1 MKARHGFI
9 EITSDAGLTINHSQ
23 IIDLV
28 TMSNSTQFSPERV
41 ADPLI
46 ERIKI
51 NLGWLLRLRWA
62 AACGQVLT
70 VIVATLWY
78 EADLLLVEL
87 LSIIALEFIT
97 NAAFAWWFKRQL
109 RSDTWEQN
117 SVWGERLLGGVM
129 LLDILLLSGLL
140 YLTGGAENPFSI
152 FYLINL
158 SLGAVVLRPYGALLL
173 ATVSAICFSVLVV
186 YSQPLPALERS
197 MPIPLALGASDALL
211 NVKMQGLWVSLV
223 GASMFIVYF
232 ITRVTTALGRREEE
246 LSLAEKRRAQAEKLE
261 ALATLAAGAA
271 HELASPLS
279 TIAVVARELEVE
291 LERGGAANHAVQD
304 AQLIRREVT
313 RCRGI
318 LDLMA
323 SDAGES
329 TGEEIV
335 ELTLQELIAQMMDG
349 IPDAG
354 RVKTKMVGGSEDSKL
369 IVPRHALVQSLRGLV
384 RNALDASP
392 LDGHVELRTTVN
404 GAKLE
409 FEIRDRGTGMSSE
422 VLDRAGEP
430 FFTTKEPG
438 QGMGLGLFL
447 TRKVI
452 ERLDGSLQLVS
463 HPGKGT
469 TAIVMLPLAG
479 KNDGRAGD

>member
-1 MKARHGFI
+1 M
-9 EITSDAGLTINHSQ
+9 SHSTE
-23 IIDLV
+23 L
-28 TMSNSTQFSPERV
+28 SPERV
-41 ADPLI
+41 ADPSI

-62 AACGQVLT
+62 AAFGQVLT
-70 VIVATLWY
+70 IVVASVWY
-78 EADLLLVEL
+78 EAELPLVEL
-87 LSIIALEFIT
+87 MLIVALEFLS
-97 NAAFAWWFKRQL
+97 NAVFAWWFQRQL
-109 RSDTWEQN
+109 RRETWEQN
-117 SVWGERLLGGVM
+117 YVWGERLLSGVM
-129 LLDILLLSGLL
+129 LLDILLLSSLL

-158 SLGAVVLRPYGALLL
+158 SLGAVVLRPYGALLM
-173 ATVSAICFSVLVV
+173 ATVSAICFTLLVI
-186 YSQPLPALERS
+186 YGQPLPALDRN
-197 MPIPLALGASDALL
+197 MPIPLALGAGDVSL
-211 NVKMQGLWVSLV
+211 NVQMQGLWVSLV

-246 LSLAEKRRAQAEKLE
+246 LTLAEKRRAQAEKLE

-291 LERGGAANHAVQD
+291 LQRDGAAVHAVQD

-335 ELTLQELIAQMMDG
+335 ELTVEELIAQMMDG
-349 IPDAG
+349 LPDAS
-354 RVKTKMVGGSEDSKL
+354 RIETEMVGDSQASTL

-392 LDGHVELRTTVN
+392 SDGHVELRTTED
-404 GAKLE
+404 GTRLE
-409 FEIRDRGTGMSSE
+409 FEIRDRGTGMSAE

-452 ERLDGSLQLVS
+452 ERLDGSLKLVS

-469 TAIVMLPLAG
+469 TAIVSLPLAAE
-479 KNDGRAGD
+479 KTGRGEH

>member
-1 MKARHGFI
+1 MSTTT
-9 EITSDAGLTINHSQ
+9 EITAD
-23 IIDLV
+23 
-28 TMSNSTQFSPERV
+28 RV
-41 ADPLI
+41 ADPSI

-51 NLGWLLRLRWA
+51 NLGWLLTLRWA
-62 AACGQVLT
+62 AACGQVIT
-70 VIVATLWY
+70 IIVAAAWY
-78 EADLLLVEL
+78 KAELPAAELMSIVGVE
-87 LSIIALEFIT
+87 FVT
-97 NAAFAWWFKRQL
+97 NAVFAFWFKRQL
-109 RSDTWEQN
+109 RHGTWERN
-117 SVWGERLLGGVM
+117 YVWGERLLGGVM

-140 YLTGGAENPFSI
+140 YFTGGADNPFSI

-158 SLGAVVLRPYGALLL
+158 SLGAVVLRPYWALVL
-173 ATVSAICFSVLVV
+173 ATVSAICFTVVAVSSEPLHVLG
-186 YSQPLPALERS
+186 ET
-197 MPIPLALGASDALL
+197 MEIPLALGASDVTLS
-211 NVKMQGLWVSLV
+211 VKLQGLWVSLV

-232 ITRVTTALGRREEE
+232 ITRVTTALGRREVE
-246 LSLAEKRRAQAEKLE
+246 LSLAEKRRAQTQKVE

-291 LERGGAANHAVQD
+291 LERDNAAESAVQD

-323 SDAGES
+323 TDAGES
-329 TGEEIV
+329 IGEEIIEMNV
-335 ELTLQELIAQMMDG
+335 EQLIAQMLEG
-349 IPDAG
+349 LSDA
-354 RVKTKMVGGSEDSKL
+354 RRIEIELVGDSRTSRL
-369 IVPRHALVQSLRGLV
+369 VVPRHALLQSLRGLV

-392 LDGHVELRTTVN
+392 PDGHVELRTIDN
-404 GAKLE
+404 DEHLQI
-409 FEIRDRGTGMSSE
+409 EIRDRGTGMSAE

-452 ERLDGSLQLVS
+452 ERLDGTLQLVS

-469 TAIVMLPLAG
+469 TAVVTLPLANG
-479 KNDGRAGD
+479 SAD

>member
-1 MKARHGFI
+1 MPSSPD
-9 EITSDAGLTINHSQ
+9 T
-23 IIDLV
+23 
-28 TMSNSTQFSPERV
+28 SPERV
-41 ADPLI
+41 ADPAI
-46 ERIKI
+46 ERIRI
-51 NLGWLLRLRWA
+51 NLGWLLTLRWA
-62 AACGQVLT
+62 AACGQALT
-70 VIVATLWY
+70 ITAAVLWY
-78 EADLLLVEL
+78 KTDLPLFEVT
-87 LSIIALEFIT
+87 SIIAVEFVT
-97 NAAFAWWFKRQL
+97 NAVFAFWFYRQL
-109 RSDTWEQN
+109 RHGTWQRN
-117 SVWGERLLGGVM
+117 HVWGERLLGAVM

-140 YLTGGAENPFSI
+140 YLAGGAENPFNI
-152 FYLINL
+152 FYLVNL
-158 SLGAVVLRPYGALLL
+158 SLGAVVLRPYWTLLL
-173 ATVSAICFSVLVV
+173 ATASAICFTVVVV
-186 YSQPLPALERS
+186 YSEPLESLNKM
-197 MPIPLALGASDALL
+197 MPIPLALGADRPLL
-211 NVKMQGLWVSLV
+211 NIKMQGLWVSLV

-246 LSLAEKRRAQAEKLE
+246 LSLTQKRRSQTEKLE

-291 LERGGAANHAVQD
+291 LQRDGAADTAVQD

-323 SDAGES
+323 TDAGES
-329 TGEEIV
+329 AGEEIV
-335 ELTLQELIAQMMDG
+335 ELTVAQLLEQMLEG
-349 IPDAG
+349 LPDAC
-354 RVKTKMVGGSEDSKL
+354 RIQTEMVGDSQWSRL
-369 IVPRHALVQSLRGLV
+369 VVPRHALVQSLRGLV

-392 LDGHVELRTTVN
+392 SEGHVDLRATRYR
-404 GAKLE
+404 ARLKI
-409 FEIRDRGTGMSSE
+409 EIRDHGTGMSSE

-452 ERLDGSLQLVS
+452 ERLEGSLQLIS

-469 TAIVMLPLAG
+469 TAIVQLPLVTGNGEPSTA
-479 KNDGRAGD
+479 

>member
-1 MKARHGFI
+1 M
-9 EITSDAGLTINHSQ
+9 TNS
-23 IIDLV
+23 ID
-28 TMSNSTQFSPERV
+28 TSPERV
-41 ADPLI
+41 ADPSI
-46 ERIKI
+46 ERTRI
-51 NLGWLLRLRWA
+51 NLGWLLTLRWA
-62 AACGQVLT
+62 AACGQALT
-70 VIVATLWY
+70 IAVARLWY
-78 EADLLLVEL
+78 RTDLPLVEL
-87 LSIIALEFIT
+87 MSIIAVELVT
-97 NAAFAWWFKRQL
+97 NAAFAFWFYRQL
-109 RSDTWEQN
+109 RHDTWQRN
-117 SVWGERLLGGVM
+117 HMWGERLLGAVM

-140 YLTGGAENPFSI
+140 YLSGGAENPFSI
-152 FYLINL
+152 FYLVNL
-158 SLGAVVLRPYGALLL
+158 SLGAVVLRPYWTLLL
-173 ATVSAICFSVLVV
+173 ATVSAICFSAVVV
-186 YSQPLPALERS
+186 YSNPLEALDEV
-197 MPIPLALGASDALL
+197 MPIPMAMGAENVSL
-211 NVKMQGLWVSLV
+211 NVKVQGLWVSLV

-246 LSLAEKRRAQAEKLE
+246 LGLAQSRRAQSEKLE

-291 LERGGAANHAVQD
+291 LQRESAAEAAVLD

-323 SDAGES
+323 THAGES
-329 TGEEIV
+329 TGEEMV
-335 ELTLQELIAQMMDG
+335 ELTVEQLMDQILEG
-349 IPDAG
+349 LPDAK
-354 RVKTKMVGGSEDSKL
+354 RIQTEMVGDSRWSRL
-369 IVPRHALVQSLRGLV
+369 VVPRHALVQSLRGLV

-392 LDGHVELRTTVN
+392 SEALVNLRASRYSTQL
-404 GAKLE
+404 KI
-409 FEIRDRGTGMSSE
+409 EIRDRGTGMSSA

-452 ERLDGSLQLVS
+452 ERLEGSLELVS

-469 TAIVMLPLAG
+469 TAIVKLPLIAG
-479 KNDGRAGD
+479 NTDSMAS